1 MGADTA
7 GRREVVDCYF
17 EGFRHGDHDAILGC
31 LADDVVWDIV
41 GVKRLVGKAEFDA
54 EIESEQFE
62 GQPELVVDRLV
73 ADGEHLVALG
83 EGRGR
88 LRGGDGFT
96 FAFCTAFEFAGEAIA
111 RVRSYIVPLTGPP
124 G

>member
-1 MGADTA
+1 MNADTA
-7 GRREVVDCYF
+7 KRRRVVDRYF
-17 EGFRHGDHDAILGC
+17 EGFRRGDHEAVLGC

-41 GVKRLVGKAEFDA
+41 GVKRLRGKAEFDA
-54 EIESEQFE
+54 EIESERFE
-62 GQPELVVDRLV
+62 GQPELAVHRLL
-73 ADGEHLVALG
+73 ADGELLVALG

-88 LRGGDGFT
+88 LRGGGGFS
-96 FAFCTAFEFAGEAIA
+96 FAFCTAFEFAGEAIG